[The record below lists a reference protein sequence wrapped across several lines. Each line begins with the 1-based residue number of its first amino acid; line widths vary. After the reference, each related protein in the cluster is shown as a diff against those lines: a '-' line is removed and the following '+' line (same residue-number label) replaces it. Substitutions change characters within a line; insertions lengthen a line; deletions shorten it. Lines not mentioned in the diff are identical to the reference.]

1 MPKASLY
8 IWDSVVRLC
17 HWGFAGVFVAN
28 YFVLPP
34 GESLHQWLGYF
45 AAALVIIRLL
55 HGITAKG
62 YASFKHVNFAPE
74 AFRQHIAHLRQKE
87 VPANSGHN
95 PFGWMMVFVLLLL
108 MLCQAITGFMLEE
121 TDYFFGSSLV
131 EGLHKLGADLLFVC
145 ICLHIAAIVI
155 VSVRGNISL
164 IKPMITGYRDKQ

>member
-1 MPKASLY
+1 MSEASLY
-8 IWDSVVRLC
+8 IWDRVVRLC
-17 HWGFAGVFVAN
+17 HWLFASVFVAN

-62 YASFKHVNFAPE
+62 YASFQQVDFSPE

-87 VPANSGHN
+87 VPVNSGHN

-145 ICLHIAAIVI
+145 ICLHIAAVVI
-155 VSVRGNISL
+155 VSVRGKVSL
-164 IKPMITGYRDKQ
+164 IKPMITGYRNKR